1 MPDSSAPPAIDRPP
15 ARDGVQIDP
24 NKPTDLKTVF
34 LGGLLLLAALTVC
47 YNAAEI
53 ILPIILAFVLNLVF
67 QPVSRGL
74 GNLHIPRIL
83 AALIIVVAFVAAI
96 ALLGYVIITAIT
108 AWIPQVPQMLPKIQE
123 RLSFIS
129 RPMASLQRVFEHI
142 QNLTPG
148 GGGGGGA
155 AKQVAV
161 QSTPISERML
171 TGVREFGGGA
181 LEMVLVLFFLLIAGD
196 RFLRRLVEILPRFQ
210 DKRQAV
216 DISQQI
222 EHDIS
227 VYLATITIMNTLV
240 GIATG
245 LMAWLVGLGDPL
257 LWGTIAFLLNY
268 VPVLGPT
275 AGVFM
280 FLVVGLVTM
289 DTLWLAL
296 LPPALY
302 LLIHVCEGET
312 ITPLILAGRF
322 TLNPVLVMVSLIFWY
337 WMWGVA
343 GAILS
348 TPLLAIAKII
358 CDRIEKLRP
367 VGHFIEG

>member
-1 MPDSSAPPAIDRPP
+1 MPDSSAPTPP
-15 ARDGVQIDP
+15 ARNNVQIDADR
-24 NKPTDLKTVF
+24 PTDLKTVF
-34 LGGLLLLAALTVC
+34 LGALAGLAVLAVC
-47 YNAAEI
+47 YAGAEI
-53 ILPIILAFVLNLVF
+53 ILPIILALVLNLVF
-67 QPVSRGL
+67 QPVLRGL
-74 GNLHIPRIL
+74 ENLYIPRIL
-83 AALIIVVAFVAAI
+83 AALILVVLFVAAI
-96 ALLGYVIITAIT
+96 ILLGYFVVTAIT
-108 AWIPQVPQMLPKIQE
+108 AWIPQLPHLLPKLQE
-123 RLSFIS
+123 RISFVS
-129 RPMASLQRVFEHI
+129 RPIASLQRVFDHI
-142 QNLTPG
+142 QDLAPG
-148 GGGGGGA
+148 GGAGA
-155 AKQVAV
+155 APHVAV
-161 QSTPISERML
+161 QSTPISERIM
-171 TGVREFGGGA
+171 TGVRQVGGGA
-181 LEMVLVLFFLLIAGD
+181 FEMVLVLFFLLIAGD
-196 RFLRRLVEILPRFQ
+196 RFLRRLVEILPRFE

-216 DISQQI
+216 DISQRI

-245 LMAWLVGLGDPL
+245 AMTWLVGLGSPL

-275 AGVFM
+275 AGVIMFM
-280 FLVVGLVTM
+280 VVGLVMM
-289 DTLWLAL
+289 DTVWMAF

-302 LLIHVCEGET
+302 LMIHVAEGET

-348 TPLLAIAKII
+348 TPLLAIAKIV

-367 VGHFIEG
+367 FGHFIEG

>member
-1 MPDSSAPPAIDRPP
+1 MPDSSAPGAIERPQP
-15 ARDGVQIDP
+15 KSDVQIDP
-24 NKPTDLKTVF
+24 DKPTDLKTVF
-34 LGGLLLLAALTVC
+34 LGGLLLLAGLAVC
-47 YNAAEI
+47 YTGAEI
-53 ILPIILAFVLNLVF
+53 ILPIVLAFVLNLVF
-67 QPVSRGL
+67 QPVLRGL
-74 GNLHIPRIL
+74 ENLHIPRIL
-83 AALIIVVAFVAAI
+83 AALIIALIFVAAI
-96 ALLGYVIITAIT
+96 ALLGYVIVTAIT
-108 AWIPQVPQMLPKIQE
+108 AWVPQVPQMLPKIQE
-123 RLSFIS
+123 RISFIS
-129 RPMASLQRVFEHI
+129 KPMASLQRVFEHI
-142 QNLTPG
+142 QNLAPG
-148 GGGGGGA
+148 SGGGGA
-155 AKQVAV
+155 GKQVAV
-161 QSTPISERML
+161 QGAPVSERIL
-171 TGVREFGGGA
+171 TGVRQVGGGV

-196 RFLRRLVEILPRFQ
+196 RFLRRLVEILPRFE

-216 DISQQI
+216 DISQRI

-227 VYLATITIMNTLV
+227 VYLATITVMNTLV

-275 AGVFM
+275 AGVFLFM
-280 FLVVGLVTM
+280 IVGLVMM
-289 DTLWLAL
+289 DTLWMAF

-302 LLIHVCEGET
+302 LLIHICEGET

-348 TPLLAIAKII
+348 TPLLAIAKIV
-358 CDRIEKLRP
+358 CDRIETLRP

>member
-1 MPDSSAPPAIDRPP
+1 M
-15 ARDGVQIDP
+15 
-24 NKPTDLKTVF
+24 
-34 LGGLLLLAALTVC
+34 
-47 YNAAEI
+47 
-53 ILPIILAFVLNLVF
+53 
-67 QPVSRGL
+67 
-74 GNLHIPRIL
+74 
-83 AALIIVVAFVAAI
+83 
-96 ALLGYVIITAIT
+96 
-108 AWIPQVPQMLPKIQE
+108 
-123 RLSFIS
+123 
-129 RPMASLQRVFEHI
+129 
-142 QNLTPG
+142 
-148 GGGGGGA
+148 
-155 AKQVAV
+155 
-161 QSTPISERML
+161 SERIM
-171 TGVREFGGGA
+171 TGVRQVGGGA

-227 VYLATITIMNTLV
+227 AYLATITIMNMLV

-245 LMAWLVGLGDPL
+245 VMTWLVGLGTPL
-257 LWGTIAFLLNY
+257 LWGTIAFLLNF

-275 AGVFM
+275 AGVVM
-280 FLVVGLVTM
+280 FTLVGLVMM
-289 DTLWLAL
+289 DSLWTAF

-302 LLIHVCEGET
+302 LMIHVAEGET
-312 ITPLILAGRF
+312 VTPLILAGRF

-348 TPLLAIAKII
+348 TPLLAIAKIV

-367 VGHFIEG
+367 FGHFIGG